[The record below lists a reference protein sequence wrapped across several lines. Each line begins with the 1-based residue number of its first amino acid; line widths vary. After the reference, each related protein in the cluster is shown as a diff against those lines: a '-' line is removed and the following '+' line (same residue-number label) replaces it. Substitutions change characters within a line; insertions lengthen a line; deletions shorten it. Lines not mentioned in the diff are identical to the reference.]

1 MLDFSNKTVHF
12 IGIGGISCNA
22 LAKFV
27 LDFGG
32 KVSGSDA
39 KITPICDELRAKGA
53 KIWQGE
59 APQNIDADI
68 VVFSSAIRAD
78 NKELVFAKQSGAKLY
93 ERHEFWVRCRDFS
106 DEALRLRARTAKRV
120 QRQWLR
126 TS

>member
-78 NKELVFAKQSGAKLY
+78 NKELVFAKQSGAKL
-93 ERHEFWVRCRDFS
+93 
-106 DEALRLRARTAKRV
+106 
-120 QRQWLR
+120 
-126 TS
+126 

>member
-1 MLDFSNKTVHF
+1 MPIKAKLRRVRIDYVCSETKNGFCIQCCYVGFSNKTVHF

-39 KITPICDELRAKGA
+39 KITPICDELLAKGA

-68 VVFSSAIRAD
+68 VVF
-78 NKELVFAKQSGAKLY
+78 Q
-93 ERHEFWVRCRDFS
+93 
-106 DEALRLRARTAKRV
+106 AR
-120 QRQWLR
+120 
-126 TS
+126 